1 MTSRRWV
8 RLFLTTLLWGGLS
21 GVLVSFFVKGDT
33 YAQALEPFS
42 IFGLLGLVLMFL
54 GLGFIFSVI
63 SQMGFFA
70 YLTVHQFG
78 LGMFRGIW
86 PVVQVLLIAFTLFD
100 FVYFR
105 YKEAE
110 GDVALWT
117 FFIIP
122 VALLIYGLAV
132 SYVKAKET
140 NRKAFI
146 PALFFMV
153 VITSVEWIPAIRA
166 DDPSWMM
173 LMLVPLLV
181 CNTYQ
186 LLILHRITGERQN
199 KSEAEQISTPT
210 QSKGN
215 QKSTK
220 KKKKKRKKKK

>member
-1 MTSRRWV
+1 MTSRKWV

-33 YAQALEPFS
+33 YARALEPFS
-42 IFGLLGLVLMFL
+42 ILELFGLIFMFL

-78 LGMFRGIW
+78 LGMFRKLW
-86 PVVQVLLIAFTLFD
+86 PLVQVVLIAFTLFD

-105 YKEAE
+105 YKGAE

-117 FFIIP
+117 FFVIP
-122 VALLIYGLAV
+122 LALLLFGTVV
-132 SYVKAKET
+132 SYVKARET
-140 NRKAFI
+140 NQKAFI

-173 LMLVPLLV
+173 LMLVPLLT

-186 LLILHRITGERQN
+186 LLILHHINGGKQTSNKAGEAP
-199 KSEAEQISTPT
+199 S
-210 QSKGN
+210 
-215 QKSTK
+215 QKRGKKPNMRK
-220 KKKKKRKKKK
+220 KKKKKKK

>member
-1 MTSRRWV
+1 MTSRKWV
-8 RLFLTTLLWGGLS
+8 RLFLKTLFLGGLS
-21 GVLVSFFVKGDT
+21 GVLVSFFAKSDT
-33 YAQALEPFS
+33 YAKALEPFS
-42 IFGLLGLVLMFL
+42 IFEVLGLIFMFL

-78 LGMFRGIW
+78 LGMFRGVW
-86 PVVQVLLIAFTLFD
+86 PFVQVVLIAFTLFD

-105 YKEAE
+105 YKEAD

-117 FFIIP
+117 FFVIP
-122 VALLIYGLAV
+122 IALLIYGLAV

-140 NRKAFI
+140 NQKAFI

-166 DDPSWMM
+166 NDPSWMM

-186 LLILHRITGERQN
+186 LLVLHRITGESQN
-199 KSEAEQISTPT
+199 KTEAADTT
-210 QSKGN
+210 N
-215 QKSTK
+215 QKKPSGNAKSK
-220 KKKKKRKKKK
+220 KKKKKKKKK